1 MGTKKIDNLRLSKNT
16 LCLFHKV
23 AYIYCF
29 ESIGFN
35 FSSIIMC
42 QKGFTLPAITAVV
55 SIDWLVVS
63 GSIGGKMDIGGATV
77 VTSSVDAVVGTTNT
91 ILVQS
96 VFK

>member
-1 MGTKKIDNLRLSKNT
+1 MK
-16 LCLFHKV
+16 
-23 AYIYCF
+23 
-29 ESIGFN
+29 
-35 FSSIIMC
+35 
-42 QKGFTLPAITAVV
+42 KGFTLPAITAVV